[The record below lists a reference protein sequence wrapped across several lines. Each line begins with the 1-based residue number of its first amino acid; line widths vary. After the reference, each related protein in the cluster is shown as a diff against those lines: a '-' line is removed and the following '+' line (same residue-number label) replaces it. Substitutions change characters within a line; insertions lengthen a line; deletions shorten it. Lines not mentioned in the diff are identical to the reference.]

1 MIKKFSPAK
10 LKSPLEHLQQVSV
23 FIIDLIGILMAIVNI
38 ILIIN
43 CLNILNYT
51 YVSNSKYNYL
61 KYSAKLVHKSVLD
74 LIKLFYV
81 KVFFRIFP
89 WRYLNSIN

>member
-1 MIKKFSPAK
+1 MRHGYLTMIKKFSPAK

-43 CLNILNYT
+43 CLNIL
-51 YVSNSKYNYL
+51 
-61 KYSAKLVHKSVLD
+61 KLSRTMQSLS
-74 LIKLFYV
+74 
-81 KVFFRIFP
+81 
-89 WRYLNSIN
+89 LNFLSINSL